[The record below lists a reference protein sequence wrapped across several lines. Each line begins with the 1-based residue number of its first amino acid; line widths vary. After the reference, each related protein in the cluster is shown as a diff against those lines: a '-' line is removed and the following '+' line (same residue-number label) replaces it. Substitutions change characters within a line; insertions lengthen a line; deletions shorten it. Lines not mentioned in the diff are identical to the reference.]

1 MTGRCLTGR
10 LALAALGTAG
20 LIGLYFEFY
29 ASRGWAG
36 FFEYASYFT
45 NLSNAGYVIVLLGL
59 ALLPRAKTDA
69 QGFVAFRGAITVAMV
84 ATGAGYA
91 VLLSDTASYFHNPW
105 VNYVIH
111 AIMPVVALADWL
123 AFPPGPPRIV
133 FRDALWR
140 WLIYPAVFA
149 VYTAVRGALI
159 SWYPYFFIDPGEVG
173 IGGALLA
180 TVVMGLGFIAL
191 ASGLVRYQQWRVQ
204 NDNSVA

>member
-1 MTGRCLTGR
+1 MVR
-10 LALAALGTAG
+10 LVLAALGTAG

-29 ASRGWAG
+29 AGRGLAG

-69 QGFVAFRGAITVAMV
+69 PGFVAFRGAITVAMV

-91 VLLSDTASYFHNPW
+91 VLLSDTASYFDNPW

-111 AIMPVVALADWL
+111 AIMPIVALVDWL

-133 FRDALWR
+133 FGDAVWR
-140 WLIYPAVFA
+140 WLIYPAAFA

-173 IGGALLA
+173 VRGALLA
-180 TVVMGLGFIAL
+180 TATMGVGFTAL
-191 ASGLVRYQQWRVQ
+191 AAGLVRYQHWRIRT
-204 NDNSVA
+204 SGSTPSP